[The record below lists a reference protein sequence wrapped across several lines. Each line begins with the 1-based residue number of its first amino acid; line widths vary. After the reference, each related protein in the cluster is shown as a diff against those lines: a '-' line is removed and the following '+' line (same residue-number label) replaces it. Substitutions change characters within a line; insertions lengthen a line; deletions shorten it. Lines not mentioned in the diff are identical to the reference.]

1 MKKTKITKALIL
13 ALSLVLLV
21 GSAIGISV
29 AAEETTATDST
40 AKISAQSIVH
50 DDKIQIAFAI
60 DATADE
66 VKAGTAYIEYYFDG
80 DTANTKSAALYADAT
95 YQGKAILVTEG
106 LAAQDLTSVVTATSY
121 LNGAEVETKTYSVV
135 QFLLTKLYR
144 DIDSV
149 DAKYAALYE
158 SLIDYS
164 AKAQAVFEPNETS
177 INDYYGIFLKG
188 ADYNGETTIILSEA
202 TTIDF
207 ADVSAKAV
215 DNYTF
220 KDKWNVAV
228 DGTATSYATDATLE
242 VSANTLIAPAMEINA
257 GTGKYFNDKSVT
269 GIKLD
274 FSDESDLD
282 VFTYNYSTEINTP
295 AVAIDEN
302 GVMHCNPG
310 LRWAGF
316 AIESGDTNKYSS
328 GVYVFEADMCYEK
341 VVEHYSSDG
350 GNVYMGFQDA
360 NYEGVADSKFFDFG
374 RITVDS
380 TKTKYNIM
388 NNNTSFVESEP
399 VLEIGVRYNIRL
411 EYDITTGI
419 TSVYVNGDLVDQ
431 NTADNSKGVNENNV
445 NGVETDRANPNNM
458 FGDFCFMWRR
468 YGEASFDN
476 IFYGVI
482 NGVVAE

>member
-1 MKKTKITKALIL
+1 MKTTKITKALVL

-29 AAEETTATDST
+29 AAEATATDST
-40 AKISAQSIVH
+40 AEISAQSIVH

-60 DATADE
+60 DATEDE
-66 VKAGTAYIEYYFDG
+66 VKAGVAYIEYYFDG
-80 DTANTKSAALYADAT
+80 DSANTKKAALYTAAA

-121 LNGAEVETKTYSVV
+121 LNGAAVETKTYSVV

-149 DAKYAALYE
+149 EAKYAALYE

-164 AKAQAVFEPNETS
+164 AKAQAVFDPEEKS
-177 INDYYGIFLKG
+177 INDYYLVWTEDAKYDGVTTMM
-188 ADYNGETTIILSEA
+188 YNAPTTLDLSKA
-202 TTIDF
+202 
-207 ADVSAKAV
+207 SANSVA
-215 DNYTF
+215 NYTF
-220 KDKWNVAV
+220 KDKWNVTV
-228 DGTATSYATDATLE
+228 DGTATSYAVDATLE
-242 VSANTLIAPAMEINA
+242 VSANTAIAPAMEINA
-257 GTGKYFNDKSVT
+257 GTGKYFNDESVT

-274 FSDESDLD
+274 FNEESDLD
-282 VFTYNYSTEINTP
+282 VFTYNYNTTINTP

-310 LRWAGF
+310 LRWGGF

-328 GVYVFEADMCYEK
+328 GVYVFEADMCYDK
-341 VVEHYSSDG
+341 VIEHYSNG
-350 GNVYMGFQDA
+350 GVNVFMGFRVESSDA
-360 NYEGVADSKFFDFG
+360 ANNEHFFEYG
-374 RITVDS
+374 TIAVDS
-380 TKTKYNIM
+380 TKTKYNLM
-388 NNNTSFVESEP
+388 NAGSFTEDEY
-399 VLEIGVRYNIRL
+399 VLEVGMRYNIRL

-419 TSVYVNGDLVDQ
+419 ISIYVNGSLVDQ
-431 NTADNSKGVNENNV
+431 NAADSNSGVNEESV
-445 NGVETDRANPNNM
+445 NGVETDYALANNM